1 MLGYLGVVTL
11 ESSRGQTWSLAR
23 ALDFNFGVF
32 VATHSVGRQ
41 GPSRRGGAGGTV
53 RKQLGPSPAHTVQ
66 FLAGSLASRYGDK
79 AGQRSPGHS
88 EESLRVPI
96 HTFLLECRWRSSRP
110 RP

>member
-41 GPSRRGGAGGTV
+41 GPSRRGGGH
-53 RKQLGPSPAHTVQ
+53 S
-66 FLAGSLASRYGDK
+66 AGSSLVPAPLTLSSFWLALWLQGMATKQGKEALVALRSR
-79 AGQRSPGHS
+79 
-88 EESLRVPI
+88 
-96 HTFLLECRWRSSRP
+96 
-110 RP
+110 